1 MRLGNTRING
11 MRRETTMRLT
21 TIAASLLMATLS
33 LPAQAVTIVYTASLD
48 GPSESPPNA
57 SPGTGSA
64 IVTVDTVA
72 NTMRVQATFQDL
84 LGTTTAAHI
93 HCCTA
98 SADSGTAGVATT
110 TPSFPGFPLGVTSGA
125 MDTTF
130 FDMLLA
136 SRYSASFLTD
146 NAGDTATAFATL
158 LAGLAGGQAYF
169 NIHST
174 MFAGG
179 EIRGFLHEVPE
190 PGTLALL
197 GLGLLGMGVARRRAS
212 V

>member
-1 MRLGNTRING
+1 M
-11 MRRETTMRLT
+11 
-21 TIAASLLMATLS
+21 AAWS
-33 LPAQAVTIVYTASLD
+33 LPSYAVTIVYTASLD

-98 SADSGTAGVATT
+98 SADFGTAGVATT

-130 FDMLLA
+130 NMLLA
-136 SRYSASFLTD
+136 TSYNATFLN
-146 NAGDTATAFATL
+146 NATNLGNTATAFATL

-169 NIHST
+169 NIHSS
-174 MFAGG
+174 MFGGG
-179 EIRGFLHEVPE
+179 EIRGFLTRVPE